1 MCAPETLAKDLSGN
15 VYIVT
20 GANSGVG
27 LETTR
32 QLVKQWA
39 HVVMACRRVHAGEEE
54 RKTFA
59 WLKGTSEVMKCDLAD
74 FASVRDFVK
83 TFKASHNSLDGLMC
97 NAGMVDLIGEKR
109 LSKDG
114 IEITIAI
121 SYFGH
126 FIMTESLLDVLKK
139 SEDARIGI
147 LSSVVHANRP
157 KDHYKV
163 HLDDINFENRKYN
176 NFEAYGEAKVASVQY
191 ALELADRLKGTNV
204 SVASIHPWWARSNFG
219 KWGKRW
225 MTLLF
230 KVISPLTYFMSD
242 SSRQASQSSL
252 HVLLADEV
260 PQHSG
265 EYFSQWSVLYPQKE
279 CKGWGRPLKSPNPHA
294 HDLAAAKALV
304 AKSFEMTGMKQ
315 A

>member
-1 MCAPETLAKDLSGN
+1 MCSPETLAKDLSGN

-20 GANSGVG
+20 GANSGVW

-54 RKTFA
+54 QKTFA
-59 WLKGTSEVMKCDLAD
+59 WLKGTSEVIKCDLAD
-74 FASVRDFVK
+74 FQSVRDFVDA
-83 TFKASHNSLDGLMC
+83 FKAKHDRLDGLMC
-97 NAGMVDLIGEKR
+97 NAGMVDLKGEKR
-109 LSKDG
+109 LTKDG
-114 IEITIAI
+114 LEVTIGI

-126 FIMTESLLDVLKK
+126 FLMTELLLDTLKK
-139 SEDARIGI
+139 SEDGRIWI
-147 LSSVVHANRP
+147 ISSVVHANNP

-163 HLDDINFENRKYN
+163 HLDDLNFDSRKYN
-176 NFEAYGEAKVASVQY
+176 NFQAYGEAKVASVQY
-191 ALELADRLKGTNV
+191 ALELADRLKDTNITT
-204 SVASIHPWWARSNFG
+204 ASLHPWWARSNFG

-230 KVISPLTYFMSD
+230 KIISPLTYFMSD
-242 SSRQASQSSL
+242 SNRQAAQTSL
-252 HVLLADEV
+252 HVLLADDV

-265 EYFSQWSVLYPQKE
+265 KYFSQRSVLYPQKE
-279 CKGWGRPLKSPNPHA
+279 CKWGWRPLMSPNPHA
-294 HDLAAAKALV
+294 SDLEAARALV
-304 AKSFEMTGMKQ
+304 AKSFEITWLK